1 MMRLTGLF
9 FLVVILCTTVSGWI
23 PISKAEFD
31 QRQSAVAY
39 LNNQYL
45 VAFADGRDIS
55 PDSATSIYAC
65 RVTNHGGVLDP
76 HGFIISGGSQDHLI
90 PQVCSGSS
98 DWLVIWQEGC

>member
-65 RVTNHGGVLDP
+65 RVTNH
-76 HGFIISGGSQDHLI
+76 LI